1 MKISRKTIKHIG
13 KLITGDGGYSPY
25 RSGPK
30 LVDYFVEF
38 GADDYYG
45 DGFPSR
51 WQYVEDKLAQF
62 NDTPVLRK
70 IIEAAVDPRDY
81 MESDFFVHEAVGLT
95 NEYLAYDGYELVQ
108 DGKVYRIRDANG
120 VLVAAEAID
129 ETEHE
134 RVHHQIE
141 KCLAKI
147 EGGDYDGAITNARTM
162 LETIMISV
170 IEDHEGKEIKNSGD
184 LLKLYKQVKSI
195 LNLHPTDKLPATVQQ
210 ILTGLHSITSGI
222 AGLSN
227 EFGDRHAHKNV
238 AAKHHAKLA
247 VNAAMTL
254 ADFLVDSREYQARK
268 KARASK

>member
-1 MKISRKTIKHIG
+1 MEISRKTIKHLG
-13 KLITGDGGYSPY
+13 KLITGNGGYSPY
-25 RSGPK
+25 RSGPQ

-45 DGFPSR
+45 NGFPSR
-51 WQYVEDKLAQF
+51 WQYVEDKLNQF
-62 NDTPVLRK
+62 NNTPVLRL

-81 MESDFFVHEAVGLT
+81 IEIEPNVQEAVEIA

-108 DGKVYRIRDANG
+108 EGRAYRIRDANG

-141 KCLAKI
+141 KCLVKI
-147 EGGDYDGAITNARTM
+147 DAGDYDGAITNARTM
-162 LETIMISV
+162 LETIMISI
-170 IEDHEGKEIKNSGD
+170 IEDHEGKDIKNSGD
-184 LLKLYKQVKSI
+184 LTKLYKQVKAI
-195 LNLHPTDKLPATVQQ
+195 LNLNPTDKLPATVLQ
-210 ILTGLHSITSGI
+210 ILSGLNSITSGI

-254 ADFLVDSREYQARK
+254 ADFLIDSREYQKQRQLK
-268 KARASK
+268 S